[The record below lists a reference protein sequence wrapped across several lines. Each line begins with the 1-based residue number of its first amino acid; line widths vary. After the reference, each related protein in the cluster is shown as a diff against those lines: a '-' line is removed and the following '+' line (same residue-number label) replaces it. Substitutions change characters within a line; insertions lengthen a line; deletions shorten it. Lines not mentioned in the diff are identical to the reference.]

1 MLAKILEMK
10 KLLSY
15 SDWEFTDWEISR
27 LKILTGVHITEY
39 PPDYQKY
46 KAILQKKLSELLD
59 SPVSWYELME
69 VLENMKVDLE
79 RLS

>member
-15 SDWEFTDWEISR
+15 SDWEFTDWEFSR
-27 LKILTGVHITEY
+27 LQILTGVHITEY